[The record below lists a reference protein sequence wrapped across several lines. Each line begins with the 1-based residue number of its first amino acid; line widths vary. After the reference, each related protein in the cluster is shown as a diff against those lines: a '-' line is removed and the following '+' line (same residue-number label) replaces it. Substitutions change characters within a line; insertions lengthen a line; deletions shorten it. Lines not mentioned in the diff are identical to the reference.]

1 MSETLIQESSL
12 SEYQGYVLQTTRA
25 GPCRCYCRGTGPC
38 MEYLLRNGEFAI
50 ASDRNL
56 LIAIIDVLGTLI
68 RLSEL
73 DRPSGILA
81 EVLRTVSNMVVLLD
95 EQFLIHSAVHKA
107 IIRLLRV
114 CAGDELQDKIDGRNK
129 VMGAAAHA
137 VRPPPSEYEL
147 DCKSILV

>member
-1 MSETLIQESSL
+1 
-12 SEYQGYVLQTTRA
+12 
-25 GPCRCYCRGTGPC
+25 
-38 MEYLLRNGEFAI
+38 
-50 ASDRNL
+50 
-56 LIAIIDVLGTLI
+56 VLGTLV

-73 DRPSGILA
+73 DRPAGILA

-95 EQFLIHSAVHKA
+95 EQFLIHSVVHKA

-147 DCKSILV
+147 DCEFLLICGLRTLTDSCL

>member
-1 MSETLIQESSL
+1 MVGLLFL
-12 SEYQGYVLQTTRA
+12 SDLH
-25 GPCRCYCRGTGPC
+25 
-38 MEYLLRNGEFAI
+38 
-50 ASDRNL
+50 L
-56 LIAIIDVLGTLI
+56 LITIIDVLGTLI
-68 RLSEL
+68 RLSEP

-114 CAGDELQDKIDGRNK
+114 CAGDEFQDKVDGRNK
-129 VMGAAAHA
+129 VMGAAAHT

-147 DCKSILV
+147 DCKFGLAFRLRIITDPHL

>member
-1 MSETLIQESSL
+1 
-12 SEYQGYVLQTTRA
+12 
-25 GPCRCYCRGTGPC
+25 